1 MDDRSKCLPAPY
13 KRRRYYISKDVKA
26 HNTAHDCWVSFFGG
40 VYDLSNLIFEHRQDP
55 LIEPI
60 IAAAGTDITHWF
72 DPETQDPKT
81 CVYEPT
87 GLVGVYCPQGRFL
100 HVPSI
105 NPDANF
111 DSSFEIPW
119 WNDKEKYLIGSLTI
133 KTRKIKIMNM
143 LSKQE
148 DIIKVACEESMNE
161 ILDRYL
167 PLNSHAASY
176 TWKRLRQP
184 LDMDLNLEEN
194 GIEDETDEYKELN
207 IEPDSYIPI
216 VHLYYNDDLTVK

>member
-13 KRRRYYISKDVKA
+13 KRRRYYIPKDVKV
-26 HNTAHDCWVSFFGG
+26 HTTAHDCWVSFFGG
-40 VYDLSNLIFEHRQDP
+40 VYDLSTLIYEHIEDP

-72 DPETQDPKT
+72 DPETKDPKM

-87 GLVGVYCPQGRFL
+87 GLEGVYCPQGRFL

-119 WNDKEKYLIGSLTI
+119 WKDKEKYLIGNLTT

-148 DIIKVACEESMNE
+148 DKEKYLIGNLTTKTRKIKIM
-161 ILDRYL
+161 
-167 PLNSHAASY
+167 
-176 TWKRLRQP
+176 
-184 LDMDLNLEEN
+184 
-194 GIEDETDEYKELN
+194 
-207 IEPDSYIPI
+207 
-216 VHLYYNDDLTVK
+216 